1 QAVKKSGV
9 PLHAGTYSAG
19 YELLS
24 HWFAS
29 ATGIQITNV
38 PYKGMAATVQDIV
51 GNQVS
56 FGAIDFS
63 SVVPLVKDG
72 RLRVLAQTGE
82 ARIPQLPAV
91 PTMKES
97 GYPDFVS
104 HVWSSIMV
112 RSETPDAIVNKLYEG
127 FKAAMAT
134 PEGRAYQAARPL
146 VEVNFTPRE

>member
-1 QAVKKSGV
+1 DGYTLFCGTNSPITVNPVVMADLPYEPLKDFRSVILFGLAPVAFVVNASSPRKTVADLVQAVKKSGV
-9 PLHAGTYSAG
+9 PLHAGTYAAG

-24 HWFAS
+24 HWCAS

-82 ARIPQLPAV
+82 ARMPQLPAV
-91 PTMKES
+91 PTMKE
-97 GYPDFVS
+97 
-104 HVWSSIMV
+104 
-112 RSETPDAIVNKLYEG
+112 
-127 FKAAMAT
+127 
-134 PEGRAYQAARPL
+134 
-146 VEVNFTPRE
+146 